1 MKKYLLPLLACLVLL
16 PQISPA
22 EKTTYSNP
30 VISGDYPDPSV
41 IRVNQDYW
49 ATATTSD
56 WAPLFP
62 LLHSTDL
69 VNWTQVGNVFKKR
82 PEWAVGMFW
91 APEISQYQGKYYV
104 YYVGRR
110 RNGPLSIA
118 VATSDKPQ
126 GPYVDHGPMIG
137 QDAGSIDPVP
147 VTDENGVR
155 YLVWKEDGNSRKQPT
170 PIWAQQLSP
179 DGTKLIGEMHE
190 LIRNDVPWEGNL
202 VEGAFVLK
210 HGDYF
215 YMFYSGNAC
224 CGRACT
230 YGLGVAR
237 AKRLLGPWEKNPAN
251 PVIEGNDTWKCPG
264 HGSIV
269 SDPAGHDYLMYH
281 AYSAKDFI
289 YVGRQALLDRVEWQ
303 ENGWPRLS
311 DRTPSVSAPAPLKKP
326 AKHAEDRFFD
336 DFRSKDL
343 RPEWQWP
350 QANEPVVRKAN
361 DGGITLSANHD
372 HQNDS
377 IGAVLAIKTTSG
389 SYVAT
394 TELNLENLISN
405 ARAGLS
411 AYGDHANALGVS
423 MRGGVLSIWKR
434 QNNKEEIIASAE
446 IGSSKRIQLR
456 MSASEGHKFTFSS
469 NTGKGWNPLA
479 PEIDIEGAYLPPWDR
494 GIRAALTVG
503 GPEGASATFN
513 SFKIEPAAN

>member
-1 MKKYLLPLLACLVLL
+1 MKNYFRLLTAWAALLTLSAVAGDV
-16 PQISPA
+16 S
-22 EKTTYSNP
+22 YSNP

-41 IRVNQDYW
+41 IRVDKDYW

-62 LLHSTDL
+62 LMHSTDL
-69 VNWTQVGNVFKKR
+69 VNWKQVGNVFKKR
-82 PEWAVGMFW
+82 PDWAVGMFW
-91 APEISQYQGKYYV
+91 APEISQYQGKFFV
-104 YYVGRR
+104 YYVGRQ

-118 VATSDKPQ
+118 VATAEKPQ
-126 GPYVDHGPMIG
+126 GPYTDHGPMIG

-147 VTDENGVR
+147 ITDEKGAR

-170 PIWAQQLSP
+170 PIWAQELSP

-237 AKRLLGPWEKNPAN
+237 AKKLLGPWEKNPAN

-269 SDPAGHDYLMYH
+269 SDPSGNDYLMYH

-303 ENGWPRLS
+303 ENGWPRLGN
-311 DRTPSVSAPAPLKKP
+311 RTPSISAPAPLKKT
-326 AKHAEDRFFD
+326 AKHAENLFSD
-336 DFRSKDL
+336 DFQSREL

-350 QANEPVVRKAN
+350 QANEPVIRKASN
-361 DGGITLSANHD
+361 GGITLSANND
-372 HQNDS
+372 HLNDS

-389 SYVAT
+389 NYIAT
-394 TELNLENLISN
+394 TELNLENLTSN
-405 ARAGLS
+405 SSAGLS

-423 MRGGVLSIWKR
+423 IKGGILSIWKR
-434 QNNKEEIIASAE
+434 QNNKE
-446 IGSSKRIQLR
+446 
-456 MSASEGHKFTFSS
+456 
-469 NTGKGWNPLA
+469 
-479 PEIDIEGAYLPPWDR
+479 
-494 GIRAALTVG
+494 
-503 GPEGASATFN
+503 
-513 SFKIEPAAN
+513 